1 MTQIA
6 LDLAEAYPFVFSS
19 CMCESYKKQEM
30 LAVAV
35 SKPIVVLCLRSRGY
49 GRRPNHTRQRSGKQD
64 HRTERRGL
72 S

>member
-1 MTQIA
+1 
-6 LDLAEAYPFVFSS
+6 
-19 CMCESYKKQEM
+19 M

-49 GRRPNHTRQRSGKQD
+49 GRRPNHTHQRSGKQD
-64 HRTERRGL
+64 HRNERRGQ